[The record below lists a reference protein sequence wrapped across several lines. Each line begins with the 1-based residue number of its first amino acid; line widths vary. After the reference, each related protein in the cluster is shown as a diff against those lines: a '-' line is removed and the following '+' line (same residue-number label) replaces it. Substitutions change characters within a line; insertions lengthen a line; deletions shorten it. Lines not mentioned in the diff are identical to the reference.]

1 MPKVGEMELDEL
13 RQWIEMIVEQ
23 KLLEM
28 LGDPDEGLALRPEI
42 AERVRRTLAEIA
54 QGQTFVPAQE
64 VAKELGLEWRIGD

>member
-13 RQWIEMIVEQ
+13 RQWIEAIVEQ

-28 LGDPDEGLALRPEI
+28 LGDPDEGLTLRPEI

-54 QGQTFVPAQE
+54 RGQTFMPAQE
-64 VAKELGLEWRIGD
+64 VAKELGLECRIGD